1 MLLAHAP
8 AHILLAIGRLLY
20 SHCLTLKRK
29 TAMTTSP
36 MIKLLG
42 ALLGVTF
49 FAAIGMAMANATPA
63 ETQTAKAEIT
73 KTEKVAG
80 LVGVCQVRRCV

>member
-1 MLLAHAP
+1 
-8 AHILLAIGRLLY
+8 
-20 SHCLTLKRK
+20 
-29 TAMTTSP
+29 

-49 FAAIGMAMANATPA
+49 FAAVGMAMANATPA
-63 ETQTAKAEIT
+63 ETHTAKAEMSR
-73 KTEKVAG
+73 TEKVAG

>member
-1 MLLAHAP
+1 
-8 AHILLAIGRLLY
+8 
-20 SHCLTLKRK
+20 
-29 TAMTTSP
+29 MTTSP

-63 ETQTAKAEIT
+63 ETHTAKAEIT
-73 KTEKVAG
+73 KTEKMYPSGGGHLSLNADFEIASLMVA
-80 LVGVCQVRRCV
+80 R